1 MINDIIPAIAAL
13 RKNNCITFLS
23 LFNNNLLL
31 SRGIWPDLEAADLTK
46 SDEFFD
52 SLTFK
57 WAIYICLLF
66 TFVH

>member
-13 RKNNCITFLS
+13 RKNNRITFLS

-31 SRGIWPDLEAADLTK
+31 SRGIQPDLEAADLTK

-57 WAIYICLLF
+57 
-66 TFVH
+66 